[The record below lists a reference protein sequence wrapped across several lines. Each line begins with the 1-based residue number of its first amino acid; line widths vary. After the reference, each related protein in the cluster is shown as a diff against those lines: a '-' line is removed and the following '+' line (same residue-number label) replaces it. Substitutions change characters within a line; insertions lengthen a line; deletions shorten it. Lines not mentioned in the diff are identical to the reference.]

1 MTHGDLIEEILR
13 LAPDHDARLFKNPSG
28 VAVYKK
34 EGRTWRVPY
43 GVGPHGGGGHDVI
56 GWRSVVITPDMVGRR
71 LPVFASIDAKVG
83 DDRLSEQQI
92 KWGNWVDR
100 AGGLAGEARSL
111 QDAIDILTGVKPW
124 QRSRK

>member
-1 MTHGDLIEEILR
+1 MTHGDLIDEILR
-13 LAPDHDARLFKNPSG
+13 AAPDVDARLFKNQSG

-43 GVGPHGGGGHDVI
+43 GVGPHGGGGHDAI
-56 GWRSVVITPDMVGRR
+56 GWRTVVITPDMVGQR

-83 DDRLSEQQI
+83 DDRLSDDQI
-92 KWGNWVDR
+92 KWGNWVSA
-100 AGGLAGEARSL
+100 AGGLAGEARSV

-124 QRSRK
+124 LHSRK